1 MGTAAPA
8 MMPME
13 DLEGAIAELP
23 AKKDALREAFDS
35 LAACSPY
42 PLPFTWEDLDAHVSS
57 VQSSI
62 SRRFRQLRALEVA
75 RPGST
80 SKNKEGAN
88 EVEEEEVEEEEE
100 EVVVE
105 EEEEEEVEEEEEEEV
120 VEEEEEEEEVE
131 EEEEEEDE
139 EEDDEEEENDKQMKE
154 ADDYIG
160 NQAKE
165 DKEGGKDNKRKQDAD
180 EEAVRRTTL

>member
-62 SRRFRQLRALEVA
+62 SRRFRQLRALEAA

-88 EVEEEEVEEEEE
+88 EVEEEEVE
-100 EVVVE
+100 E

-139 EEDDEEEENDKQMKE
+139 EEDEEEEENDKQMKE

-160 NQAKE
+160 NQAME